1 MVYRGRCT
9 NVPKVLQANSNPHP
23 TPFCTRQRQSLKFT
37 RSSIILVQG
46 QNSGEASLKVAC
58 NSVLD
63 TIGKE
68 MLSNKDQ
75 QSPNQAGPSP
85 TLEKN
90 LKVKTISK
98 HLNTGLQDL
107 ILPSSCN
114 CQLIQIQGL
123 FITAS
128 CRQLPLAV
136 TFQGQFSHNLSIKG
150 ITEIKSFPSTG

>member
-1 MVYRGRCT
+1 MVYCGRCT
-9 NVPKVLQANSNPHP
+9 NVPEVLQANSNPHP
-23 TPFCTRQRQSLKFT
+23 TPFCPRQRQSLKFT

-85 TLEKN
+85 TLDKN

-98 HLNTGLQDL
+98 HLNTQVYRTL
-107 ILPSSCN
+107 
-114 CQLIQIQGL
+114 
-123 FITAS
+123 
-128 CRQLPLAV
+128 
-136 TFQGQFSHNLSIKG
+136 FSHHHATVSSFKFRACSSLPAAGNYHWQSLSRG
-150 ITEIKSFPSTG
+150 NSVITLA